1 MDVTK
6 TELRVE
12 MRRIRGSIVDRAE
25 RVESM
30 WAAVLAACRE
40 LDALTVMAYIGV
52 GSEPDTTGLIN
63 VLRSGGITVV
73 LPRVEGDRIV
83 AARHQPGSDLIIGRY
98 GIPTPTGSAVD
109 PATIDVVVVPGLA
122 FTRGGHRL
130 GQGGG
135 FYDRFLPL
143 LRSDATTIGACFREQ
158 LVEHLATEPHDRI
171 VDLVISDDV
180 RE

>member
-25 RVESM
+25 RVDSL

-40 LDALTVMAYIGV
+40 LDAQTVMAYVGV
-52 GSEPDTTGLIN
+52 GSEPDTTGLIEL
-63 VLRSGGITVV
+63 LRASGITVV
-73 LPRVEGDRIV
+73 LPRVEGDCIV
-83 AARHQPGSDLIIGRY
+83 AARHQSSADLIIGRY
-98 GIPTPTGSAVD
+98 GIPTPTGSAVE
-109 PATIDVVVVPGLA
+109 PVTIDVVVVPGLA
-122 FTRGGHRL
+122 FTGGGHRL

-143 LRSDATTIGACFREQ
+143 LRPDATTIGVCFREQ
-158 LVEHLATEPHDRI
+158 LVEQLTTEPHDRR